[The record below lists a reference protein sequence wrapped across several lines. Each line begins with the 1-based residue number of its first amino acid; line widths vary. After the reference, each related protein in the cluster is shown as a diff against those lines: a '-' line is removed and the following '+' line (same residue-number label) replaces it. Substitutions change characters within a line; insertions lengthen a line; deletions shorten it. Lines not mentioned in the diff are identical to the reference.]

1 MELNSPKSIVVVAS
15 GCSTDLI
22 QELLSGRL
30 LPSPKDAIVLLPPE
44 NKKWYGN
51 LIDAQSSFRR
61 AQIFPSPGSR
71 FFSMGHL
78 NWLRANLQSSG
89 NIYLLTPRS
98 PFQDT
103 TTALISLTVL
113 MFSARTITMLMA
125 TPEAVIDLDG
135 QGFSERWI
143 SQDLNL
149 KILAGEFS
157 RIFWFLNPW
166 NILYFLM
173 FSGLILRQS
182 LLTFVQSLTKKTIHK
197 GSSEEI

>member
-1 MELNSPKSIVVVAS
+1 
-15 GCSTDLI
+15 
-22 QELLSGRL
+22 
-30 LPSPKDAIVLLPPE
+30 
-44 NKKWYGN
+44 
-51 LIDAQSSFRR
+51 
-61 AQIFPSPGSR
+61 
-71 FFSMGHL
+71 
-78 NWLRANLQSSG
+78 
-89 NIYLLTPRS
+89 
-98 PFQDT
+98 
-103 TTALISLTVL
+103 
-113 MFSARTITMLMA
+113 MLMA